1 VGAQPATLF
10 DDIQPVAAPMP
21 TTRYQ
26 GSKRKLLDWLWS
38 IVQTLDFDTVLD
50 AFSGTASVGY
60 MLKSQGKRV
69 TCNDL
74 LHSNH
79 QVAVAL
85 VENDRSPLP
94 DHVADRL
101 LTAAPSDRRTF
112 IADTF
117 RDIYFTDDENA
128 WLDRL
133 RHNIVGM
140 EDRFHR
146 ATAWYALFQ
155 AAIAKR
161 PYNLFHRRNLY
172 MRTAD
177 VTRSFGNKRTWD
189 KPFDEHWRH
198 FVRRANAA
206 LIDTNKSCT
215 CVCGD
220 AADAAGHFDCVY
232 IDPPY
237 LNRRGVGVDYEQF
250 YHFLEG
256 ILDYDAW
263 SERIDWK
270 SKHRRLVPRP
280 TPWTDPRRI
289 HGAFERLFERFAT
302 ATIVVSYRSDGI
314 PSIEELQSMLARF
327 KRRVDVHERARYQYA
342 LSTNRS
348 SAEVVLIGR
357 S

>member
-220 AADAAGHFDCVY
+220 AADAAGRLRAVLPFSGGN
-232 IDPPY
+232 PR
-237 LNRRGVGVDYEQF
+237 L
-250 YHFLEG
+250 
-256 ILDYDAW
+256 
-263 SERIDWK
+263 
-270 SKHRRLVPRP
+270 RRLVGADRLEIQAPPPRSP
-280 TPWTDPRRI
+280 ADPLDRPAADSRRI
-289 HGAFERLFERFAT
+289 RAPLRALCHG
-302 ATIVVSYRSDGI
+302 DH
-314 PSIEELQSMLARF
+314 
-327 KRRVDVHERARYQYA
+327 RRV
-342 LSTNRS
+342 LSQ
-348 SAEVVLIGR
+348 
-357 S
+357 